1 MMKIA
6 SRITAAVML
15 TVVLML
21 PAAGAR
27 AAPAQGRFAMA
38 LAQILGFEVTSV
50 GAAVLK
56 LEGSGIAPKEG
67 WRLDS
72 TMTVEEA
79 GELQAAVD
87 RAVSKGLVAVE
98 MGRDAVSEAARATG
112 LEYGTDTGA
121 LEEEEPAIQ
130 LPRLPP
136 MGGSA
141 RDGTFRGIYRD
152 GPYPGR

>member
-1 MMKIA
+1 MNKIA
-6 SRITAAVML
+6 RKMTAAVML
-15 TVVLML
+15 AVVLMF
-21 PAAGAR
+21 PAAGAG

-56 LEGSGIAPKEG
+56 LEESGIAPKEG
-67 WRLDS
+67 WRLDG

-87 RAVSKGLVAVE
+87 KAVSKGLVPVDL
-98 MGRDAVSEAARATG
+98 GRDAVLETARATG
-112 LEYGTDTGA
+112 FEYGNETGV

-152 GPYPGR
+152 GSYPGR